1 MKILFYSPHALADSS
16 SGAAQSVAALLAELV
31 RLGHSCGAVTGSVID
46 ATNELFTRVLDA
58 PPTSTYTLHDVALN
72 VPVRKVAL
80 DGVVHLVVGEKGRR
94 IGEMTS
100 AEEVVIHKVFL
111 DAFRDLEPDV
121 VLGYGGL
128 TSNYAAGSFARSRGR
143 KSVLYVASE
152 SYKQAD
158 HFAYAD
164 MVVTVSEAM
173 AKKLAPIT
181 QLPTLVLRP
190 FMNIASI
197 TCAKRTPEY
206 ITLLNPLPAKGVML
220 AAALAREAARR
231 GRPYKFL
238 FVEGRGTRETMRAL
252 CPDALALPSVSI
264 ANNTSDVKLV
274 YERSSVILYPSLWF
288 ETAGK
293 VPLEANAN
301 GIPVLASNIGGIPEM
316 LDGAGYLF
324 DPPAACVSAWETP
337 PPPEYVEQWLAVLDR
352 LHNDPAE
359 HADAVR
365 RARAAA
371 ERYNPA
377 QMAQEFVDFVQ
388 R

>member
-16 SGAAQSVAALLAELV
+16 SGAAQSVAAMLAELV
-31 RLGHSCGAVTGSVID
+31 RLGHSCGAVTGAVID
-46 ATNELFTRVLDA
+46 ATNELFSRVLEA
-58 PPTSTYTLHDVALN
+58 PPTSNYTLHDVGLN
-72 VPVRKVAL
+72 VPVRKVAI

-94 IGEMTS
+94 ISEMTS

-111 DAFRDLEPDV
+111 DAFRDLDPDV

-164 MVVTVSEAM
+164 LVVTVSHAM
-173 AKKLAPIT
+173 AEKLKPVT

-190 FMNIASI
+190 FMNKAAMI
-197 TCAKRTPEY
+197 CATRTPEY

-220 AAALAREAARR
+220 AGAVAREAARR

-238 FVEGRGTRETMRAL
+238 FVEGRGTRDTMRAL
-252 CPDALALPSVSI
+252 CPDVLALPSVAI
-264 ANNTSDVKLV
+264 ANTSDVKLV
-274 YERSSVILYPSLWF
+274 YARTSVILYPSLWF

-324 DPPAACVSAWETP
+324 DPPEVCLSAWETP
-337 PPPEYVEQWLAVLDR
+337 PPPAYVEAWLAVLDR
-352 LHNDPAE
+352 LHNDPKE

-365 RARAAA
+365 RAHAAA
-371 ERYNPA
+371 DRYNPV
-377 QMAQEFVDFVQ
+377 QMAQQFVDFVQ